1 MKAVRVGAIAI
12 KRVAGCSSQSWGG
25 LVNSQNVSVARAS
38 KPIISGRVGA
48 RTELDGRSVILLTA
62 NNYLGL
68 AGDADVIE
76 RSCEAAR
83 QYGSGSTL
91 NPPLATT
98 PLHEQLCD
106 TLAAFHGA
114 DSALLFNSCT
124 SANVAVACTLVG
136 KGDRIFSDKLN
147 HASINDGCRLSAAE
161 THIYNNRDL
170 DHLERLLAQPHDGAK
185 LVITD
190 GIFSMEGDAAD
201 LPAMIAICKRHGAAL
216 VVDESHAAG
225 VIGPGGRG
233 TAAAQGCVGEIDL
246 YTGTLS
252 KAFGG
257 FAGGYVAGRA
267 DLVGRLHDDGRFYMF
282 TTAITPASAAGA
294 LAAIETVMRDDGLVR
309 RLAENTAR
317 LRAGLKALG
326 LRILGEDHPIT
337 PILVGDEDKAREFS
351 RVLLEDGVY
360 IGAICFPIVP
370 RGEAR
375 LRAQPSA
382 AHSAADIDE
391 AIALIGKAARTVG
404 LIGDAGKK

>member
-1 MKAVRVGAIAI
+1 VSIARNEVSAVVTSA
-12 KRVAGCSSQSWGG
+12 KTSP
-25 LVNSQNVSVARAS
+25 ARAK
-38 KPIISGRVGA
+38 KPIIGGRVGA

-68 AGDADVIE
+68 AGDPDVIE
-76 RSCEAAR
+76 RSCAAAR
-83 QYGSGSTL
+83 QYGNGSTL

-98 PLHEQLCD
+98 PLHEDLCD
-106 TLAAFHGA
+106 ALARFHGVDA
-114 DSALLFNSCT
+114 ALLFNSCT

-136 KGDRIFSDKLN
+136 KGNRIFSDRLN
-147 HASINDGCRLSAAE
+147 HASIIDGCRLSAAE
-161 THIYNNRDL
+161 THIYDNRDL
-170 DHLERLLAQPHDGAK
+170 EHLGALLSEPHAGEK

-201 LPAMIAICKRHGAAL
+201 LPGMIALCKRHGATL

-233 TAAAQGCVGEIDL
+233 TAAMQGCVGEIDL

-257 FAGGYVAGRA
+257 FAGGYAAGRA
-267 DLVGRLHDDGRFYMF
+267 DLIRRMHDHGRFFMF

-294 LAAIETVMRDDGLVR
+294 LAAIERVMRDDTPVR
-309 RLAENTAR
+309 RLSENTAR
-317 LRAGLKALG
+317 LRSGLETLG

-351 RVLLEDGVY
+351 RELLEEGVY

-382 AHSAADIDE
+382 AHSAVDIDE
-391 AIALIGKAARTVG
+391 AVAAIGRTARRIG
-404 LIGDAGKK
+404 LIG

>member
-1 MKAVRVGAIAI
+1 M
-12 KRVAGCSSQSWGG
+12 
-25 LVNSQNVSVARAS
+25 
-38 KPIISGRVGA
+38 
-48 RTELDGRSVILLTA
+48 LDGREIILLTA

-68 AGDADVIE
+68 AGDDEVIE
-76 RSCEAAR
+76 RSCAAAR
-83 QYGSGSTL
+83 QYGNGSTL

-98 PLHEQLCD
+98 PLHEDLCD
-106 TLAAFHGA
+106 TLTRFHGA
-114 DSALLFNSCT
+114 ESGLLFNSCT

-136 KGDRIFSDKLN
+136 KGDRIFSDRLN
-147 HASINDGCRLSAAE
+147 HASIIDGCRLSAAE

-170 DHLERLLAQPHDGAK
+170 EHLEALLSEPHVGEK

-201 LPAMIAICKRHGAAL
+201 LPRMIALCKRHDATL

-233 TAAAQGCVGEIDL
+233 TAALQGCVGEIDL

-267 DLVGRLHDDGRFYMF
+267 DLVRRLHDHGRFWMF
-282 TTAITPASAAGA
+282 TTAISPASAAGA
-294 LAAIETVMRDDGLVR
+294 LAAIEKAMRDEALVR
-309 RLAENTAR
+309 RLTENTVR

-326 LRILGEDHPIT
+326 LRILGQDHPIT
-337 PILVGDEDKAREFS
+337 PILVGDEDTAREFS
-351 RVLLEDGVY
+351 RALLEEGVY

-382 AHSAADIDE
+382 AHAAADIDE
-391 AIALIGKAARTVG
+391 AVAAIGRVARRFGLVG
-404 LIGDAGKK
+404 

>member
-1 MKAVRVGAIAI
+1 MKLQNA
-12 KRVAGCSSQSWGG
+12 SQ
-25 LVNSQNVSVARAS
+25 ARAA
-38 KPIISGRVGA
+38 KPVIGGRVGA

-68 AGDADVIE
+68 AGDSDVIE

-83 QYGSGSTL
+83 KYGNGSTL

-98 PLHEQLCD
+98 PLHEELCD
-106 TLAAFHGA
+106 MLGRFHGA

-124 SANVAVACTLVG
+124 SANVAVVCTLVG
-136 KGDRIFSDKLN
+136 KGDRIFSDRLN
-147 HASINDGCRLSAAE
+147 HASIIDGCRLSPAE
-161 THIYNNRDL
+161 TRIYNNRDL
-170 DHLERLLAQPHDGAK
+170 DHLAALLSEPHDGAK

-190 GIFSMEGDAAD
+190 GVFSMEGDAAD
-201 LPAMIAICKRHGAAL
+201 LPTMVALCKRHGAIL

-233 TAAAQGCVGEIDL
+233 TASAQGCVAEIDL
-246 YTGTLS
+246 FTGTLS

-267 DLVGRLHDDGRFYMF
+267 DLVSRIHDHGRFYMF

-294 LAAIETVMRDDGLVR
+294 LAAIQAVMRDETLVK
-309 RLAENTAR
+309 RLSENATR

-351 RVLLEDGVY
+351 RELLREGVY

-391 AIALIGKAARTVG
+391 AVAAIGVAARRVG
-404 LIGDAGKK
+404 LIGKPA

>member
-1 MKAVRVGAIAI
+1 VTSQAI
-12 KRVAGCSSQSWGG
+12 SQGR
-25 LVNSQNVSVARAS
+25 AR
-38 KPIISGRVGA
+38 KPVIGGRVGA
-48 RTELDGRSVILLTA
+48 RTELDGRTVILLTA

-76 RSCEAAR
+76 RSCAAAR
-83 QYGSGSTL
+83 HYGNGSTL

-98 PLHEQLCD
+98 PVHEALCD
-106 TLAAFHGA
+106 TLARFHGTEA
-114 DSALLFNSCT
+114 ALLFNSCT
-124 SANVAVACTLVG
+124 SANVAVACTLAG
-136 KGDRIFSDKLN
+136 KGDRIFSDRLN
-147 HASINDGCRLSAAE
+147 HASIIDGCRLSAAE
-161 THIYNNRDL
+161 TRIYNNRDL
-170 DHLERLLAQPHDGAK
+170 KHLAALLSEPHDGAK

-201 LPAMIAICKRHGAAL
+201 LPAMIALCKRDGAIL

-233 TAAAQGCVGEIDL
+233 TAAAQGCADAIDL

-257 FAGGYVAGRA
+257 FAGGYAAGRA
-267 DLVGRLHDDGRFYMF
+267 DLIARLHDHGRFYMF

-294 LAAIETVMRDDGLVR
+294 LAAIETVMRDDTLVR

-317 LRAGLKALG
+317 LRAGLTALG
-326 LRILGEDHPIT
+326 LRILGHDHPIT
-337 PILVGDEDKAREFS
+337 PILVGDEDKARAFS
-351 RVLLEDGVY
+351 RELLQEGVY

-382 AHSAADIDE
+382 VHTAADIDE
-391 AIALIGKAARTVG
+391 ALAAIGKAARRVG
-404 LIGDAGKK
+404 LIGAAA

>member
-1 MKAVRVGAIAI
+1 VT
-12 KRVAGCSSQSWGG
+12 SETQSQ
-25 LVNSQNVSVARAS
+25 ARAR
-38 KPIISGRVGA
+38 KPILGGRVGA

-68 AGDADVIE
+68 AGDDDLIE
-76 RSCEAAR
+76 RSCAAAR
-83 QYGSGSTL
+83 KYGNGTTL

-98 PLHEQLCD
+98 PLHEELCH
-106 TLAAFHGA
+106 AIARFHGA
-114 DSALLFNSCT
+114 DAALLFNSCT

-136 KGDRIFSDKLN
+136 KGDLIFSDRLN
-147 HASINDGCRLSAAE
+147 HASIIDGCRLSAAE
-161 THIYNNRDL
+161 TQVYNHRDL
-170 DHLERLLAQPHDGAK
+170 DHLESLLAQPHPGAK

-190 GIFSMEGDAAD
+190 GVFSMEGDAAD
-201 LPAMIAICKRHGAAL
+201 LPRMVALCKRYDAIL

-233 TAAAQGCVGEIDL
+233 TAAAQNCVTDIDL

-257 FAGGYVAGRA
+257 FAGGYTAGRA
-267 DLVGRLHDDGRFYMF
+267 DLIRKLHDHGRFYIF

-294 LAAIETVMRDDGLVR
+294 LAAIERVMSDDRLVQ
-309 RLAENTAR
+309 RLSENTAR

-326 LRILGEDHPIT
+326 LRILGHDHPIT
-337 PILVGDEDKAREFS
+337 PILVGDEQKAVELSRE
-351 RVLLEDGVY
+351 LLREGVY

-382 AHSAADIDE
+382 AHSDADIDE
-391 AIALIGKAARTVG
+391 ALATIGVAAKRVG
-404 LIGDAGKK
+404 LIG

>member
-1 MKAVRVGAIAI
+1 VKSQDNAPARAI
-12 KRVAGCSSQSWGG
+12 KPVIG
-25 LVNSQNVSVARAS
+25 
-38 KPIISGRVGA
+38 GRVGA

-68 AGDADVIE
+68 AGDPEIIG
-76 RSCEAAR
+76 RSCAAAR
-83 QYGSGSTL
+83 QYGSGTTL

-106 TLAAFHGA
+106 TLARFHGT

-124 SANVAVACTLVG
+124 SANVAVACTLAG
-136 KGDRIFSDKLN
+136 QGDVIFSDRLN
-147 HASINDGCRLSAAE
+147 HASIIDGCRLSAAE
-161 THIYNNRDL
+161 TRVYNNRDL
-170 DHLERLLAQPHDGAK
+170 DHLETLLSAPHDGAK

-201 LPAMIAICKRHGAAL
+201 LPKMIALCKRHGATL

-225 VIGPGGRG
+225 VMGPGGRG
-233 TAAAQGCVGEIDL
+233 TAAAQGCMGEIDL

-257 FAGGYVAGRA
+257 FAGGYAAGRA
-267 DLVGRLHDDGRFYMF
+267 DLIGRLHDHGRFYMF
-282 TTAITPASAAGA
+282 TTAIAPASAAGA
-294 LAAIETVMRDDGLVR
+294 LAAIEAVMRDDALVR
-309 RLAENTAR
+309 KLWDNTSR

-326 LRILGEDHPIT
+326 LRILGHQHPIT
-337 PILVGDEDKAREFS
+337 PILVGDEEKARDFS
-351 RVLLEDGVY
+351 RELLREGVY

-391 AIALIGKAARTVG
+391 ALAAIGIAARRIG
-404 LIGDAGKK
+404 LLGGAAAR

>member
-1 MKAVRVGAIAI
+1 MQEASTDVTLPATAPARGA
-12 KRVAGCSSQSWGG
+12 
-25 LVNSQNVSVARAS
+25 

-48 RTELDGRSVILLTA
+48 RTILDGREVILLTA

-68 AGDADVIE
+68 AGDSEVIE
-76 RSCEAAR
+76 RSCAAAR
-83 QYGSGSTL
+83 EYGSGSTL

-98 PLHEQLCD
+98 PLHEELCD
-106 TLAAFHGA
+106 VIARFHGA
-114 DSALLFNSCT
+114 DAGLLFNSCT

-136 KGDRIFSDKLN
+136 KGYRVFSDRLN
-147 HASINDGCRLSAAE
+147 HASIIDGCRLSAAE
-161 THIYNNRDL
+161 TVIYNNRDL
-170 DHLERLLAQPHDGAK
+170 DHLAALLSEPHDGDK

-201 LPAMIAICKRHGAAL
+201 LPRMIALCKRHNATL

-233 TAAAQGCVGEIDL
+233 TAALQGCVGEIDL

-267 DLVGRLHDDGRFYMF
+267 DLVRRLHDHGRFWMF
-282 TTAITPASAAGA
+282 TTSISPASAAGA
-294 LAAIETVMRDDGLVR
+294 LAAIERVMRDDALIR
-309 RLAENTAR
+309 KLAENTMR

-337 PILVGDEDKAREFS
+337 PILVGDEGKARDFS
-351 RVLLEDGVY
+351 RELLQEGVY

-382 AHSAADIDE
+382 AHAASDIDE
-391 AIALIGKAARTVG
+391 AVSAIGRAAKRIG
-404 LIGDAGKK
+404 LLR

>member
-1 MKAVRVGAIAI
+1 MSESDSRG
-12 KRVAGCSSQSWGG
+12 
-25 LVNSQNVSVARAS
+25 RAA
-38 KPIISGRVGA
+38 KPVIGGRVGA
-48 RTELDGRSVILLTA
+48 RTMLDGREIILLTA

-68 AGDADVIE
+68 AGDTDVIE

-98 PLHEQLCD
+98 PLHEDLCD
-106 TLAAFHGA
+106 TLARFHSA
-114 DSALLFNSCT
+114 DAALLFNSCT
-124 SANVAVACTLVG
+124 SANVTVACTLVG
-136 KGDRIFSDKLN
+136 KGDRIFSDRLN
-147 HASINDGCRLSAAE
+147 HASIIDGCRLSAAE
-161 THIYNNRDL
+161 TLIYNNRDL
-170 DHLERLLAQPHDGAK
+170 DHLAALLSEPHPGGK

-201 LPAMIAICKRHGAAL
+201 LPSMIALCRRHGAIL

-233 TAAAQGCVGEIDL
+233 TAAAQGCVEDVDL

-267 DLVGRLHDDGRFYMF
+267 DLVRRLHDHGRFWMF
-282 TTAITPASAAGA
+282 TTAISPASAAGA
-294 LAAIETVMRDDGLVR
+294 LAAIERVMQDDMLVR

-317 LRAGLKALG
+317 LRAGLASVG
-326 LRILGEDHPIT
+326 LRILGNDHPIT

-351 RVLLEDGVY
+351 RELLREGVY

-391 AIALIGKAARTVG
+391 AIAAIGKAARRIG
-404 LIGDAGKK
+404 LIH

>member
-1 MKAVRVGAIAI
+1 MKL
-12 KRVAGCSSQSWGG
+12 QD
-25 LVNSQNVSVARAS
+25 LPHARAK
-38 KPIISGRVGA
+38 KPIIGGRVGA

-68 AGDADVIE
+68 AGDDEVIE
-76 RSCEAAR
+76 RSCAAAR

-106 TLAAFHGA
+106 TIARFHCA
-114 DSALLFNSCT
+114 DAALLFNSCT

-136 KGDRIFSDKLN
+136 KGDRIFSDRLN
-147 HASINDGCRLSAAE
+147 HASIIDGCRLSAAE
-161 THIYNNRDL
+161 TTIYNNRDL
-170 DHLERLLAQPHDGAK
+170 AHLELLLSKPHDGAT

-201 LPAMIAICKRHGAAL
+201 LPRMIALCRRYNAIL

-233 TAAAQGCVGEIDL
+233 TAALQGCVGDIDL

-257 FAGGYVAGRA
+257 FAGGYTAGRT
-267 DLVGRLHDDGRFYMF
+267 DLIRKLHDHGRFHIF

-294 LAAIETVMRDDGLVR
+294 LAAIERVMADDALVR
-309 RLAENTAR
+309 QLSENTAR

-337 PILVGDEDKAREFS
+337 PIMVGDEDKARELS
-351 RVLLEDGVY
+351 RELLREDVY

-382 AHSAADIDE
+382 AHSAPDIDE
-391 AIALIGKAARTVG
+391 AIAAVGRAAKRVGVIG
-404 LIGDAGKK
+404 

>member
-1 MKAVRVGAIAI
+1 M
-12 KRVAGCSSQSWGG
+12 
-25 LVNSQNVSVARAS
+25 NSQNLSEARAT
-38 KPIISGRVGA
+38 KPVIGGRVGA
-48 RTELDGRSVILLTA
+48 RTELDGRPVILLTA

-68 AGDADVIE
+68 AADSDVIE

-98 PLHEQLCD
+98 PLHEKLCD
-106 TLAAFHGA
+106 TLAVFHCA
-114 DSALLFNSCT
+114 ESALLFNSCT

-136 KGDRIFSDKLN
+136 KGDRIFSDRLN
-147 HASINDGCRLSAAE
+147 HASIIDGCRLSAAE

-170 DHLERLLAQPHDGAK
+170 DHLNSLLSEPHDGAK

-201 LPAMIAICKRHGAAL
+201 LPAMIALCKRHGATL

-225 VIGPGGRG
+225 VIGSGGRG
-233 TAAAQGCVGEIDL
+233 TAAAQGCVSQIDL

-267 DLVGRLHDDGRFYMF
+267 DLVRRLHDDGRFYMF

-294 LAAIETVMRDDGLVR
+294 LAAIETVIRDDGLVR

-326 LRILGEDHPIT
+326 LRILGGDHPIT

-351 RVLLEDGVY
+351 RVLLQEGVY

-391 AIALIGKAARTVG
+391 AIAAIGKAARKVG
-404 LIGDAGKK
+404 LIDGAATA

>member
-1 MKAVRVGAIAI
+1 MT
-12 KRVAGCSSQSWGG
+12 SSDIPHGRST
-25 LVNSQNVSVARAS
+25 
-38 KPIISGRVGA
+38 KPVIGGRVGA
-48 RTELDGRSVILLTA
+48 RTELDGRSIILLTA

-68 AGDADVIE
+68 AGNTDVIE
-76 RSCEAAR
+76 RSCAAAR
-83 QYGSGSTL
+83 QYGNGTTL

-98 PLHEQLCD
+98 PLHDSLSD
-106 TLAAFHGA
+106 TLARFHGA
-114 DSALLFNSCT
+114 DAALLFNSCT

-136 KGDRIFSDKLN
+136 KDDRIFSDRLN
-147 HASINDGCRLSAAE
+147 HASIIDGCRLSAAE

-170 DHLERLLAQPHDGAK
+170 DHLAHLLAEPHDGTK

-201 LPAMIAICKRHGAAL
+201 LPSMISLCKRHDAIL

-233 TAAAQGCVGEIDL
+233 TAAAQGCVGDIDL

-267 DLVGRLHDDGRFYMF
+267 DLVGKIHDHGRFYMF

-294 LAAIETVMRDDGLVR
+294 LAAIEMVMRDDRLVR
-309 RLAENTAR
+309 QLADNTSR
-317 LRAGLKALG
+317 LRTGLTALG
-326 LRILGEDHPIT
+326 LRILGDDHPIT

-351 RVLLEDGVY
+351 RELLHEGVY

-382 AHSAADIDE
+382 AHSAADIEE
-391 AIALIGKAARTVG
+391 AIAAIGRAGRRVG
-404 LIGDAGKK
+404 LIGGSTAR

>member
-1 MKAVRVGAIAI
+1 MSENDSRGRGAKPVVG
-12 KRVAGCSSQSWGG
+12 
-25 LVNSQNVSVARAS
+25 
-38 KPIISGRVGA
+38 GRVGA
-48 RTELDGRSVILLTA
+48 RTILDGREIILLTA

-76 RSCEAAR
+76 RSCAAAR
-83 QYGSGSTL
+83 QYGSGTTL

-98 PLHEQLCD
+98 PLHAELSG
-106 TLAAFHGA
+106 TIARFHGT

-124 SANVAVACTLVG
+124 SANVTVACTLAG
-136 KGDRIFSDKLN
+136 KGDRIFSDRLN
-147 HASINDGCRLSAAE
+147 HASIIDGCRLSAAD
-161 THIYNNRDL
+161 TLIYNNRDL
-170 DHLERLLAQPHDGAK
+170 DHLAALLAEPHPGGK

-201 LPAMIAICKRHGAAL
+201 LPRMIALCRRHDAIL

-233 TAAAQGCVGEIDL
+233 TAAAQGCVGDVDL

-257 FAGGYVAGRA
+257 FAGGYAAGRA
-267 DLVGRLHDDGRFYMF
+267 DLVRRLHDHGRFWMF
-282 TTAITPASAAGA
+282 TTAISPASAAGA
-294 LAAIETVMRDDGLVR
+294 LAAIERVMQDDTLVR

-337 PILVGDEDKAREFS
+337 PILVGDEDKARDFS
-351 RVLLEDGVY
+351 RELLRDGVY

-382 AHSAADIDE
+382 AHSAADVDE
-391 AIALIGKAARTVG
+391 AIAAIGNAARRIG
-404 LIGDAGKK
+404 LIR